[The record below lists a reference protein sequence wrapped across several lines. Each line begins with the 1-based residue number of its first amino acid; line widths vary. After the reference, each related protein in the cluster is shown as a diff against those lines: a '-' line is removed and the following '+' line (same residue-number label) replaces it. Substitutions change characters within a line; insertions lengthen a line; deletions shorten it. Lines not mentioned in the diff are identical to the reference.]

1 MLLLND
7 GDADPHLFTTVI
19 RYVQSCDDHTV
30 QKSLLLYLEN
40 IDKTDSTGK
49 LLPEIILIIQLSLA
63 IFNALTNSFAVLL
76 FVFFAVSMNLKS
88 LNLRGNAVLAV
99 TSVYNLSQG
108 KELLDNAPEIVEK
121 FLESEQDSSCKRNA
135 FLMLISCAQDRAIKY
150 LFRNIDR
157 ILDWSEQLQMLVLE
171 LIKKVSVN
179 NNKGEKAKYI
189 AIVKYLLSASSNA
202 VVYECAGALVSLTAP
217 TAIEAAASAYCK
229 LLISHSDN
237 NVKLI
242 VLDRLNE
249 LKRYN
254 REIMVDMVMDVLR
267 ALLTPNHGCV

>member
-76 FVFFAVSMNLKS
+76 FVFFA
-88 LNLRGNAVLAV
+88 
-99 TSVYNLSQG
+99 G